1 MNFYSIYKLF
11 NNDLKNLN
19 NKQLLYHFEKFGK
32 NEKRIYSIESFYEC
46 YPNYNINNYKRNNK
60 NLNFQNDYEY
70 MVHYHLYGK
79 YDNLNNSGII
89 RSYIAPHSS
98 GLSYE
103 QALQKYSET
112 IELGENK
119 EQTISV
125 ENKGQIIPNQ
135 DYQTSI
141 NLANYHN
148 DKSLI
153 NLLEVKKKNILLNKK
168 NILIYISSLY
178 YNEYSEDYYFK
189 ALSLINYSDYII
201 IVITNDKLFI
211 KELLWIQYID
221 YVLFTYNEIQND
233 LNYCKINNLL
243 NINLNIENKKIYTQI
258 FNDFKIISSSI
269 ISTKLE
275 NNQHIYL
282 SEDNYNL
289 LLSDYIIFD
298 YIDNKYSNLEN
309 LDSTK
314 EQIITQY
321 KINIKN
327 IIQIDNKILIE
338 NYENNIF
345 ISEYKIYIYKNEILY
360 KFIDINTIENK
371 ELLKNNLF
379 TDYNIFYTNYYFIN
393 KYFNDI
399 YEIKYEELNFYFG
412 INNNIQIND
421 SNNIENNN
429 KNLEILFDLYKN
441 IFNKEEVIKYS
452 KEDVQKDQY
461 IILDNINFFSK
472 KIINNLHKS
481 LNKHSE
487 KILKNFI
494 NNINNIDYNLFNK
507 IEIYVINLD
516 KRIDRLDQFKIEC
529 NKINLEN
536 YQRFS
541 GIIPTQEQIKYCTY
555 INPLKLWKKNN
566 IAYLQASLGCK
577 MSHLE
582 ILKKYANSSLEY
594 IMILE
599 DDIIFEN
606 NILIYLNLALI
617 ELNTNNINWDILYL
631 SINLKKK
638 DDAIKISE
646 SLLKINKGLT
656 TTGQIF
662 KVKNIEKII
671 KLIEKSEVEIDNTY
685 ELLENK
691 YCVYPMCCYQ
701 RNSYSDI
708 NNTIINYGK
717 FHQKFIY

>member
-79 YDNLNNSGII
+79 YDNLNNSGLFLKKEC
-89 RSYIAPHSS
+89 SKS
-98 GLSYE
+98 
-103 QALQKYSET
+103 T
-112 IELGENK
+112 ELGENK
-119 EQTISV
+119 EQMISV
-125 ENKGQIIPNQ
+125 ENEEQIILNQ
-135 DYQTSI
+135 DYLKSI
-141 NLANYHN
+141 NLANYYD
-148 DKSLI
+148 DKSLVD
-153 NLLEVKKKNILLNKK
+153 LFEVTKKHILLNKK

-189 ALSLINYSDYII
+189 ALSLINYNDYII

-211 KELLWIQYID
+211 KELLWLQYID

-258 FNDFKIISSSI
+258 FNDYKIIDSSI
-269 ISTKLE
+269 VSIKLE

-289 LLSDYIIFD
+289 LLLSDYIIFD
-298 YIDNKYSNLEN
+298 YIYKYPNLEN
-309 LDSTK
+309 SDSTK
-314 EQIITQY
+314 EQVITQY

-345 ISEYKIYIYKNEILY
+345 ISEYKIYIYKNKILY
-360 KFIDINTIENK
+360 KFIDINSIDNK
-371 ELLKNNLF
+371 ELFKNNLF
-379 TDYNIFYTNYYFIN
+379 IDYNIFYTNYYFIN

-399 YEIKYEELNFYFG
+399 FEIKYEELNFYFG
-412 INNNIQIND
+412 INNIVQIND
-421 SNNIENNN
+421 STNIENNN

-441 IFNKEEVIKYS
+441 ISNEEEIIQYS
-452 KEDVQKDQY
+452 KEWVQKDEC
-461 IILDNINFFSK
+461 IISDNINFFSK
-472 KIINNLHKS
+472 KIINNLYKS
-481 LNKHSE
+481 LNNHSE
-487 KILKNFI
+487 KILNKFI

-507 IEIYVINLD
+507 IETYVINLD
-516 KRIDRLDQFKIEC
+516 KRIDRLEQFKIEC
-529 NKINLEN
+529 NKINLEK
-536 YQRFS
+536 YQRFP
-541 GIIPTQEQIKYCTY
+541 GVIPTQEQIKCCTY

-606 NILIYLNLALI
+606 NILVYLNLTLI
-617 ELNTNNINWDILYL
+617 DLITNNIDWDILYL